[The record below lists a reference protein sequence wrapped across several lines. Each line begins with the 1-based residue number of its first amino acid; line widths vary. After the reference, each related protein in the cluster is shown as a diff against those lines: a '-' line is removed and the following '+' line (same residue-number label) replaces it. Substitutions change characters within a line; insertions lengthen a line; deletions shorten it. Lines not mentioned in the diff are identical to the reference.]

1 MILRYFALAVA
12 LALGLVTSQLPEFSQ
27 QYRQRLGGAIDELA
41 RVLAA
46 FDADALRLN
55 LTREEGIA
63 RMKTNADELVRQQGA
78 HMQENSA
85 RLVRLRQQ
93 LIEYASAGPLARV
106 GVMLGNFDQ
115 DVARR
120 AMDDFEPAVPLTS
133 EGAITTAAGAV
144 AGWGLVRLVFLPLV
158 LRRRRRAAKQGVRV

>member
-12 LALGLVTSQLPEFSQ
+12 LCAGLVTSQLPEFSQ
-27 QYRQRLGGAIDELA
+27 QYRQRLGGAIDELS
-41 RVLAA
+41 RILAE
-46 FDADALRLN
+46 FDADAARLS
-55 LTREEGIA
+55 LSREEGIA

-78 HMQENSA
+78 HIQENSA

-106 GVMLGNFDQ
+106 GVMLGNFDRG
-115 DVARR
+115 VAQR

-133 EGAITTAAGAV
+133 EGAIATAAGAV
-144 AGWGLVRLVFLPLV
+144 AGWGLVRLLFLPLV
-158 LRRRRRAAKQGVRV
+158 LRRRRRAAQRGVRV